1 MGMKVLIVGSGAREH
16 ALAWKLSQS
25 AKVERIFAAPGNAG
39 TAQLGANWPNVN
51 ATSGIELAE
60 RASQEGI
67 NLAVIGP
74 EAALAAGVSDA
85 LRGRGINVFGPSRA
99 GARLE
104 SSKAFAKQFM
114 ERHGIPT
121 ARYRVV
127 HDRKQADRSLAHFQD
142 GVVLKADGLAAGKG
156 VVVCANADEARPI
169 LTEWYDQR
177 KLPGGGSSVV
187 MEERLV
193 GPEVSVMAVLD
204 GVRYVTLA
212 AACDYKRAGDAD
224 SGPNTGGMGAYSP
237 AADVLDDVALKRVS
251 NLVVEPAIEG
261 LKRDGIEYR
270 GCLYAGLIMTA
281 RGPMVLE
288 FNARFGDPETQV
300 VLPRLES
307 DFFELLN
314 AAAAGRLGEIAA
326 PVFSNSACTGVVLT
340 SDGYPQVSRA
350 LADLPPFTPLE
361 NESTVGFWGGSSIA
375 GERVNATGGR
385 VLTISAVGGDMAS
398 ARKRAYEA
406 VAEYEKMLPHGV
418 VLRYRS
424 DIAARF
430 VAAIR

>member
-1 MGMKVLIVGSGAREH
+1 MGMKVLVIGSGAREH
-16 ALAWKLSQS
+16 ALAWKLSTSTQVDS
-25 AKVERIFAAPGNAG
+25 IYAAPGNAG
-39 TAQLGANWPNVN
+39 TAQLGTNWPDVN
-51 ATSGIELAE
+51 ATSGIELAQRAAQE
-60 RASQEGI
+60 RI
-67 NLAVIGP
+67 DLAVIGP
-74 EAALAAGVSDA
+74 EAALAAGVSDV

-127 HDRKQADRSLAHFQD
+127 YDRNKAERALAHFHD

-156 VVVCANADEARPI
+156 VVVCANPEEARPI
-169 LTEWYDQR
+169 LAEWYDQR
-177 KLPGGGSSVV
+177 KLPGGGTSVV
-187 MEERLV
+187 VEERLA

-204 GVRYVTLA
+204 GARFVTLA
-212 AACDYKRAGDAD
+212 ASCDYKRAGDGD

-237 AADVLDDVALKRVS
+237 AADVLDDGALKRIS
-251 NLVVEPAIEG
+251 NTIVAPALEG
-261 LKRDGIEYR
+261 LKRDGIDYR
-270 GCLYAGLIMTA
+270 GCLYAGLIMTT

-307 DFFELLN
+307 DLFELL
-314 AAAAGRLGEIAA
+314 AGAAAGRLDEIGA
-326 PVFSNSACTGVVLT
+326 PAFSKSACAAVVLT

-350 LADLPPFTPLE
+350 LTDLPPFTPLE
-361 NESTVGFWGGSSIA
+361 NESTVGFWGGSSVAA
-375 GERVNATGGR
+375 GRVNATGGR
-385 VLTISAVGGDMAS
+385 VLTISAVGGDRAS

-406 VAEYEKMLPHGV
+406 ISEYEKLLPHGV

-424 DIAARF
+424 DIAARL
-430 VAAIR
+430 APAIR